1 MAASRFLG
9 AAAARIRL
17 LSLQLRVVSCIGVA
31 VMVIVQDFLYFGVDH
46 FPFNIPFKSASK
58 STCFLLWRLD
68 PVVELQ
74 FL

>member
-1 MAASRFLG
+1 VAA
-9 AAAARIRL
+9 
-17 LSLQLRVVSCIGVA
+17 
-31 VMVIVQDFLYFGVDH
+31 MVIVQDFLYFGVDH